1 MNKSDHRE
9 KILSRPL
16 TNSEE
21 GMCGVLFKVED
32 VKRVPRNTCEDQ
44 IGTNVFYAIKQT
56 CDKEGD

>member
-1 MNKSDHRE
+1 
-9 KILSRPL
+9 
-16 TNSEE
+16 
-21 GMCGVLFKVED
+21 MCGVLFKVED